1 MQTNQPPDSWHENLI
16 RLRPLCLEDLEAI
29 QASVVEPA
37 IEQEA
42 DEGQPDESPA
52 TSASRQTE
60 LEEVLRNANKGG
72 RGVWAIETG
81 EGQVV
86 GAIAT
91 IGCHR
96 RRGTF
101 KFSLALLPP
110 HRRQG
115 YGREAVYRVLHLYFC
130 EKHYQKVTVS
140 LPSCDEPAIRFLKAL
155 GFHGEGHLR
164 RVILLQGR
172 FYDKLYYGMTA
183 EEFERWERYEGIRRR
198 QRSGE
203 RP

>member
-1 MQTNQPPDSWHENLI
+1 MQTNQHPDSWHENLI

-52 TSASRQTE
+52 TSAPGPME
-60 LEEVLRNANKGG
+60 LEEILRNANKGG

-81 EGQVV
+81 KGQVV
-86 GAIAT
+86 GTIAT

-115 YGREAVYRVLHLYFC
+115 YGREAVYRVLHVYFC
-130 EKHYQKVTVS
+130 EKNYQKVTI
-140 LPSCDEPAIRFLKAL
+140 CW
-155 GFHGEGHLR
+155 GE
-164 RVILLQGR
+164 
-172 FYDKLYYGMTA
+172 TP
-183 EEFERWERYEGIRRR
+183 
-198 QRSGE
+198 RSF
-203 RP
+203 